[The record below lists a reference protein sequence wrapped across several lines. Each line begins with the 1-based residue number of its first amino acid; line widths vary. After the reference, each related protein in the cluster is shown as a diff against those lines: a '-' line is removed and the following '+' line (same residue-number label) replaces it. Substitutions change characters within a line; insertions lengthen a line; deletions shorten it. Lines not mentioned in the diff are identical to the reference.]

1 MSDIYP
7 DFLPLRAVAVSADGK
22 RRYDERDK
30 QRLIEACLQAGVS
43 VAGMALKAGVNAN
56 QLRRWIGK
64 HKAKQ
69 KDSAVMDVPAVAPT
83 AFVPVMEVA
92 DGNGS
97 VASTRRA
104 TPPKALPA
112 LVRRES
118 MHTEQRPRSL
128 LKAQLPNGVS
138 LELECAGQDAGL
150 VKAMIEALGAC

>member
-1 MSDIYP
+1 MSETYS
-7 DFLPLRAVAVSADGK
+7 DFLPLRVVTVSSDGK

-30 QRLIEACLQAGVS
+30 QRLIEACLHSGVS

-69 KDSAVMDVPAVAPT
+69 KDACAMDMLAAAPT
-83 AFVPVMEVA
+83 AFVPVMEVT
-92 DGNGS
+92 DGIGS
-97 VASTRRA
+97 VASTRLA

-112 LVRRES
+112 PVRREA
-118 MHTEQRPRSL
+118 MHAAPSR

-150 VKAMIEALGAC
+150 VKAMIEALGEC